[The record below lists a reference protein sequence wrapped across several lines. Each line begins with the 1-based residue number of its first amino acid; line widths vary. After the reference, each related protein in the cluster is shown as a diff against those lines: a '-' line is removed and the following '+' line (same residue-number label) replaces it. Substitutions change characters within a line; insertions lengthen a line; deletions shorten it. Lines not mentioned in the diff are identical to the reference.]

1 MSASPRAEDQDAS
14 IGAAKLLEARRDIF
28 KFIWTAYLSW
38 YTFFSTLNL
47 VALSLSH
54 QFDQALPLV
63 APIFAI
69 FNALGVVTSLGILHY
84 SRRAA
89 ALLNSL
95 EAAVS
100 SLSTVMAIGS
110 APPLI
115 PSGLTGWAAAA
126 NALSLSLFATAWISL
141 VLAT

>member
-1 MSASPRAEDQDAS
+1 MAISPHPEDHDAS
-14 IGAAKLLEARRDIF
+14 GGAAKLLEARRDIF

-47 VALSLSH
+47 IALSLSH
-54 QFDQALPLV
+54 QFEQALPLV

-84 SRRAA
+84 SQRAA
-89 ALLNSL
+89 AVLNSL

-100 SLSTVMAIGS
+100 SLSTFMAAS
-110 APPLI
+110 NSPPLI
-115 PSGLTGWAAAA
+115 PARLTVWAAAA
-126 NALSLSLFATAWISL
+126 NAISLSLFAIAWISL
-141 VLAT
+141 LLAT